1 MKCDLFTEQLSD
13 SSTPL
18 HGGTK
23 HSQSINIFV
32 LCAFRFVV
40 EATVIIQLVVALQGN
55 VHSTFCL
62 QLQMYCF
69 AACSGTTL
77 THYKLLKMCSIF
89 NAVFAL

>member
-18 HGGTK
+18 HSGTK

-40 EATVIIQLVVALQGN
+40 EATVIIQLVVALQGKCIL
-55 VHSTFCL
+55 HSVSSCRCTVL
-62 QLQMYCF
+62 QLVQEQP
-69 AACSGTTL
+69 
-77 THYKLLKMCSIF
+77 
-89 NAVFAL
+89 